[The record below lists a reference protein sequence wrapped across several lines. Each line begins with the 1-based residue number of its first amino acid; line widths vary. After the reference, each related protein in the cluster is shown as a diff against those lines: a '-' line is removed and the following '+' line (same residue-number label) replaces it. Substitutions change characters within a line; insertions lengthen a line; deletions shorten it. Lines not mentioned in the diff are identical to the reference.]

1 MEETPK
7 PEPTFEE
14 IKAIVDRKRP
24 QTIEKKTKP
33 APKPAPKP
41 KPQRQ
46 NKTKATITTEDIPE
60 EKQKEDNNILL
71 EEIRK
76 LNLIQSQILEHI
88 NKPKAKRIRK
98 APIPKKTLD
107 LTITDN
113 EIKTIIEEPIEKPK
127 DAKLKAFLDA
137 LTGAK
142 PR

>member
-1 MEETPK
+1 
-7 PEPTFEE
+7 
-14 IKAIVDRKRP
+14 
-24 QTIEKKTKP
+24 
-33 APKPAPKP
+33 
-41 KPQRQ
+41 
-46 NKTKATITTEDIPE
+46 
-60 EKQKEDNNILL
+60 
-71 EEIRK
+71 

-88 NKPKAKRIRK
+88 NKPKSKRVRK